1 MSISARQYT
10 ITGYVQGVGYRWHT
24 MRHARS
30 LGLTGWVRNL
40 GDGSVEVW
48 AEGPDEGLKA
58 LEALLKDGPLG
69 SRVREVKTTPAAMT
83 GHYTS
88 FDVTV

>member
-1 MSISARQYT
+1 MSARQYT

-48 AEGPDEGLKA
+48 AEGPDEELKA
-58 LEALLKDGPLG
+58 LETLLKDGPPG
-69 SRVREVKTTPAAMT
+69 SRVREIKTVSAIIT
-83 GHYTS
+83 GRYTS

>member
-1 MSISARQYT
+1 MSMSARQYT

-48 AEGPDEGLKA
+48 AEGPDEELKA
-58 LEALLKDGPLG
+58 LEILLKNGPSG
-69 SRVREVKTTPAAMT
+69 SRVREVKTTTAIIT
-83 GHYTS
+83 GRYTS
-88 FDVTV
+88 FNVTV